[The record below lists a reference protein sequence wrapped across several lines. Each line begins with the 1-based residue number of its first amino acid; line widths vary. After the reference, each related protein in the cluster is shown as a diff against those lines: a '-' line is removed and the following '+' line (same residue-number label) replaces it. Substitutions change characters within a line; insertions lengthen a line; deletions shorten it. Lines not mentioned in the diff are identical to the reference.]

1 MKQQC
6 VKQILA
12 VTQGMMCDVFP
23 VAGKSPILFIKIS
36 QIAREQEKM
45 ATMSAKNMFRT
56 PTLAL
61 ENNPSI
67 KEVIYMMQVRTF
79 LSYCVDFKTKANND
93 RLTRLA

>member
-1 MKQQC
+1 
-6 VKQILA
+6 
-12 VTQGMMCDVFP
+12 
-23 VAGKSPILFIKIS
+23 
-36 QIAREQEKM
+36 M
-45 ATMSAKNMFRT
+45 ATMSAKKMCRT

-67 KEVIYMMQVRTF
+67 KEVIYMIRVGMF